1 MDASTFQQTRDTQLK
16 SFQSM
21 YGSLKTQYVSAVNN
35 ALKESDPTKRST
47 LIVQS
52 LGLNKQIAA
61 LINSFSGTV
70 DPNTCKQNPGL
81 KSTLRDD
88 LKKYNQDYESIQQGT
103 SQLTGLQDAIK
114 QNDKQT
120 AETAS
125 WFSWYSVMVGIA
137 IIVLIY
143 MVVTRVSSPLNTQ
156 TTVSAV
162 SGSLG

>member
-1 MDASTFQQTRDTQLK
+1 MDASTFQSARNSQLT
-16 SFQSM
+16 SFQKI
-21 YGSLKTQYVSAVNN
+21 YADLKTQYTASVNN
-35 ALKESDPTKRST
+35 ALKESDPTKRTT

-52 LGLNKQIAA
+52 MGLNKQIAA

-70 DPNTCKQNPGL
+70 DPNTCKENPGL
-81 KSTLRDD
+81 KDSLRND

-114 QNDKQT
+114 QNDTKIT
-120 AETAS
+120 ETAS
-125 WFSWYSVMVGIA
+125 WFSWYSVMIGIA
-137 IIVLIY
+137 IVVLIY

-156 TTVSAV
+156 TTMSAV

>member
-81 KSTLRDD
+81 KNTLRDD